1 MSLIALI
8 RPGDWDLPLFVH
20 VLGAMMLVGAAVAG
34 VSMAFVTS
42 PAGTQEWA
50 RRLAF
55 RTFLI
60 VALPAFIVMRF
71 GAEWMR
77 IKEFG
82 EAATNPAWVIL
93 GYSTADGGGVLL
105 IVGIILAGIAA
116 RRGRPRLAKIAAA
129 IVGLALIGWVIT
141 AWAMA
146 AKPG

>member
-1 MSLIALI
+1 MNLLAII
-8 RPGDWDLPLFVH
+8 RPSAWDLPLFLH
-20 VLGAMMLVGAAVAG
+20 VVGAMMLVGASVAG
-34 VSMAFVTS
+34 VTIALV
-42 PAGTQEWA
+42 AGPDGALSWT

-60 VALPAFIVMRF
+60 AALPAFVLMRV

-82 EAATNPAWVIL
+82 GAATNPPWVIL
-93 GYSTADGGGVLL
+93 GYSTADGGGILL
-105 IVGIILAGIAA
+105 IVGIVIAWLAA
-116 RRGRPRLAKIAAA
+116 RRGSPRLAKIAAVVIGIA
-129 IVGLALIGWVIT
+129 IVGWVIT